1 MTTMTDLTPGA
12 RVRHTQWNETGT
24 IRVLGGVTE
33 IRWDDVFGEI
43 EVSPEGPVFPSDL
56 EIVSPG
62 VPQCRIRPAGT
73 TRDRF
78 GDLEVSIEE
87 PS

>member
-1 MTTMTDLTPGA
+1 MTTMASLTPGT
-12 RVRHTQWNETGT
+12 RVRHTSWNETGT
-24 IRVLGGVTE
+24 IRQMGRVKE
-33 IRWDDVFGEI
+33 IRWDDVFEI
-43 EVSPEGPVFPSDL
+43 EVGPEGPVFPSDL

-62 VPQCRIRPAGT
+62 TPPRRIRPAGVS
-73 TRDRF
+73 RDRF